1 MNKDTDST
9 YYIKKNG
16 KYVPV
21 GIAGPDLYEGI
32 WLVQVKEH
40 CRSSKNLVGRIRDLP
55 NPFDMEILAKVT
67 ILEDIITDI
76 FHEKWGDGKSC
87 SFSEVAEAICNKL
100 ATEES
105 KLKTHK
111 FNIRKQL

>member
-1 MNKDTDST
+1 MNHKDNYT

-16 KYVPV
+16 KYEPV
-21 GIAGPDLYEGI
+21 GISGPDLYEGI

-55 NPFDMEILAKVT
+55 NPFDLEILAKVT
-67 ILEDIITDI
+67 MLEDIITEI
-76 FHEKWGDGKSC
+76 FNEKWKDGSMA
-87 SFSEVAEAICNKL
+87 SFSEVAEAICNRL

-111 FNIRKQL
+111 FNIREQL